1 MPQTTA
7 LLGLLAETPLHA
19 GTGQTF
25 GLIDL
30 PIQREAHTDW
40 PCVYGSAMKG
50 ALRARAEDLYPDQR
64 RTGWIAEVFGPEA
77 MPEKEGEAPKPKPSE
92 YGGALAVTDA
102 RLLLLPVRSLTGFY
116 KWVTCPALL
125 RRFGQ
130 DRRRLLGEEPFA
142 LAEAALPK
150 DDGKRLEAVACQDGG
165 DLFLE
170 EFRFAARTES
180 KALEP
185 VVGAIAPLLGDGP
198 AKLDLRQ
205 RLAVVGDDLFTHL
218 ARFATA
224 VAAHIRIEGERKTV
238 SDGALWYEETLPPDT
253 LLYAGLLA
261 AASRREGSALTA
273 EGVLG
278 HATESLFREGDE
290 YLQVGGNE
298 TVGMGWCR
306 VATIKRGGPC

>member
-64 RTGWIAEVFGPEA
+64 RTGWIVDVFGPEA
-77 MPEKEGEAPKPKPSE
+77 TPEKGDGAPQPSDH
-92 YGGALAVTDA
+92 GGALAVTDA

-150 DDGKRLEAVACQDGG
+150 DDGKRLEAVVCQDGG

-170 EFRFAARTES
+170 EFRFVARTES
-180 KALEP
+180 KTLEP
-185 VVGAIAPLLGDGP
+185 VVGAIAPLLGGNP
-198 AKLDLRQ
+198 AKPDLRQ

-238 SDGALWYEETLPPDT
+238 RDGALWYEETLPPDT
-253 LLYAGLLA
+253 VLYTGLLA
-261 AASRREGSALTA
+261 AASRREGATLTA
-273 EGVLG
+273 ADILA
-278 HATESLFREGDE
+278 HATRSLFPAGDE

-306 VATIKRGGPC
+306 VVTIGRG